1 MKITAAFDPVTRI
14 EGHLNIT
21 IDIDTVNGVRQVVD
35 AKAIGGL
42 FRGFEK
48 LLIGRDPRDA
58 QHITERICGVCPV
71 AHGMAAVK
79 NLDAAFGVTIP
90 DNALIMRNL
99 VNGSNFVESHI
110 LHFFLLSAPDFIEGP
125 AMPPWQADW
134 EVDRRF
140 SKAEN
145 DLLMGHYVQA
155 LTMRRKA
162 DQMTAIFGGKVP
174 HPPAY
179 IAGGFTCTPRAE
191 RIDLFNDFLD
201 ELIPF
206 IKDVYIPDVKL
217 LAAKYPDYFTLGCG
231 YGNLLSYG
239 VFDLDVA
246 GSSKLLAQGHVE
258 DGSRTIQS
266 LDVNQIAEHVTHTW
280 FEDGPASN
288 PATGTTVPQNP
299 KDGAYSWLKA
309 PRYNDLPYEV
319 GPLARM
325 WVNGD
330 YQNGIS
336 TMDRHLAR
344 AYEALKVAE
353 AMRTWVNN
361 LVPAGAVYNEPTLA
375 TDVSAYG
382 LTEAPRGA
390 LGHWLNIGS
399 DGKLSRYQVISP
411 TTWNC
416 APRDDAGLPGPLE
429 QALLGTPVENPN
441 KPIEVMRIIH
451 SFDPC
456 LDCATHIIVPGKDEK
471 IFRMGVC

>member
-21 IDIDTVNGVRQVVD
+21 IDIDTVNGVRQVVG
-35 AKAIGGL
+35 ARATGGL

-71 AHGMAAVK
+71 AHGMAAVR

-110 LHFFLLSAPDFIEGP
+110 LHFYLLSVPDFIEGP

-134 EVDRRF
+134 EIDRRF
-140 SKAEN
+140 STAEN
-145 DLLMGHYVQA
+145 DALVGRYVQA

-162 DQMTAIFGGKVP
+162 DQMTAVFGGKVP
-174 HPPAY
+174 HPPSY
-179 IAGGFTCTPRAE
+179 IAGGFTCTPRQE
-191 RIDLFNDFLD
+191 RIDMFNDFLD

-206 IKDVYIPDVKL
+206 IQDVYIPDVKL
-217 LAAKYPDYFTLGCG
+217 LASKYPDYFTFGRG
-231 YGNLLSYG
+231 YGNLLAFG
-239 VFDLDVA
+239 VFDQDVA
-246 GSSKLLAQGHVE
+246 GSTKLLAQGHVE
-258 DGSRTIQS
+258 NGSRNVQS
-266 LDVNQIAEHVTHTW
+266 LDVNQITEHVAHSW
-280 FEDGPASN
+280 FENGPASN
-288 PATGTTVPQNP
+288 PNSGTTVPQNP

-330 YQNGIS
+330 YQNSVS

-344 AYEALKVAE
+344 AYEALKIAE
-353 AMRTWVNN
+353 AMRTWVND
-361 LVPAGAVYNEPTLA
+361 LDPSGAVYTEPTLPQSA
-375 TDVSAYG
+375 TAYG

-390 LGHWLNIGS
+390 LGHWLEITA
-399 DGKLSRYQVISP
+399 GKLSRYQVISP

-416 APRDDAGLPGPLE
+416 APRDDAGLPGPIE
-429 QALLGTPVENPN
+429 QALLGTPIENPDQ
-441 KPIEVMRIIH
+441 PIEVMRIIH

-456 LDCATHIIVPGKDEK
+456 LDCATHIIEPGKDAK
-471 IFRMGVC
+471 IFRMGTC

>member
-1 MKITAAFDPVTRI
+1 MRITAAFDPVTRI

-21 IDIDTVNGVRQVVD
+21 ISIDTVNGVQQVVD
-35 AKAIGGL
+35 VKAVGGL

-79 NLDAAFGVTIP
+79 NLDGAFGVAVP
-90 DNALIMRNL
+90 ENGRHMRNL

-110 LHFFLLSAPDFIEGP
+110 LHFYLLSVPDFIEGP

-134 EVDRRF
+134 NIDRRLDKTT
-140 SKAEN
+140 SGA
-145 DLLMGHYVQA
+145 LLNNYVTA

-162 DQMTAIFGGKVP
+162 DQMTALFGGKVP

-179 IAGGFTCTPRAE
+179 VPGGFTCTPRPG
-191 RIDLFNDFLD
+191 RINQFNAFLD

-206 IKDVYIPDVKL
+206 IRDVYIPDVEL
-217 LAAKYPDYFTLGCG
+217 LASHYEDYFTIGRG
-231 YGNLLSYG
+231 YGNLLAYG
-239 VFDLDVA
+239 VFDLDA
-246 GSSKLLAQGHVE
+246 SGSNQLLARGHAVN
-258 DGSRTIQS
+258 GSRSVQP
-266 LDVNQIAEHVTHTW
+266 LDVGHITEHVSHSW
-280 FEDGPASN
+280 FQNGPAEN
-288 PATGTTVPQNP
+288 PSAGMTLPQNP
-299 KDGAYSWLKA
+299 KDGAYSWLKS
-309 PRYNDLPYEV
+309 PRYQHLPYEV

-336 TMDRHLAR
+336 VMDRHLSRAR
-344 AYEALKVAE
+344 EALKIAE
-353 AMRTWVNN
+353 AMRTWVNA
-361 LVPAGAVYNEPTLA
+361 LDPVGPVYNPSTVPQSA
-375 TDVSAYG
+375 TSFG

-390 LGHWLNIGS
+390 LGHWLEITNQ
-399 DGKLSRYQVISP
+399 KLSRYQVISP

-416 APRDDAGLPGPLE
+416 SPRDDNGRLGPIE
-429 QALLGTPVENPN
+429 QALLGTAVENADQ
-441 KPIEVMRIIH
+441 PIEVMRIIH

-456 LDCATHIIVPGKDEK
+456 LDCATHIVRPGKK
-471 IFRMGVC
+471 AKVIHLGM

>member
-21 IDIDTVNGVRQVVD
+21 ITIDTVNGVRQVVD
-35 AKAIGGL
+35 AKSTGGL

-71 AHGMAAVK
+71 AHGMASVRCQ
-79 NLDAAFGVTIP
+79 DAAYGVTIP

-110 LHFFLLSAPDFIEGP
+110 LHFFLLSVPDFIEGP

-145 DLLMGHYVQA
+145 DVLMDHYLQA
-155 LTMRRKA
+155 LTMRRKV
-162 DQMTAIFGGKVP
+162 DQMTAVFGGKVP

-179 IAGGFTCTPRAE
+179 IAGGFTCTPRQE

-201 ELIPF
+201 EVIPF
-206 IKDVYIPDVKL
+206 IRDIYIPDVKL
-217 LAAKYPDYFTLGCG
+217 LAARYPDYLTIGRG
-231 YGNLLSYG
+231 YGNLMAYG
-239 VFDLDVA
+239 AFDLDTA
-246 GSSKLLAQGHVE
+246 GSSRLFVGGHVE
-258 DGSRTIQS
+258 NGSRTVQT
-266 LDVNQIAEHVTHTW
+266 LDVNQIAEHVSHSW
-280 FEDGPASN
+280 FEDGPALN
-288 PATGTTVPQNP
+288 PASGTTVPQNP
-299 KDGAYSWLKA
+299 KDGAYSWIKA
-309 PRYNDLPYEV
+309 PRYNHLPHEV

-344 AYEALKVAE
+344 AHEALKIAE

-361 LVPAGAVYNEPTLA
+361 LDPEESVYNEPTVPSSA
-375 TDVSAYG
+375 TAYG

-390 LGHWLNIGS
+390 LGHWMDITA
-399 DGKLSRYQVISP
+399 GKLSRYQVISP
-411 TTWNC
+411 TSWNC
-416 APRDDAGLPGPLE
+416 SPRDDMGQPGPVE

-441 KPIEVMRIIH
+441 QPIEVMRIIH

-456 LDCATHIIVPGKDEK
+456 LDCSTHIIQPGKNAK

>member
-35 AKAIGGL
+35 AKAAGGL

-48 LLIGRDPRDA
+48 VLIGRDPRDA

-71 AHGMAAVK
+71 AHGMAAVR

-99 VNGSNFVESHI
+99 VNGSNFVESHL
-110 LHFFLLSAPDFIEGP
+110 LHFFLLSVPDYIEGP

-134 EVDRRF
+134 EIDRRF
-140 SKAEN
+140 SKSIN
-145 DLLMGHYVQA
+145 DTLVGHYVQA

-162 DQMTAIFGGKVP
+162 DQMTAVFGGKIP

-179 IAGGFTCTPRAE
+179 IPGGFTCTPRQE
-191 RIDLFNDFLD
+191 RIDLFNNFLD

-206 IKDVYIPDVKL
+206 IKDIYIPDVEL
-217 LAAKYPDYFTLGCG
+217 LSAKYPEYFTFGRG
-231 YGNLLSYG
+231 HGNLLSYG

-246 GSSKLLAQGHVE
+246 ATSRLLERGHVE
-258 DGSRTIQS
+258 NGSRTVQP
-266 LDVNQIAEHVTHTW
+266 LDVNQISEHVSHSW
-280 FEDGPASN
+280 FEDASAANPAS
-288 PATGTTVPQNP
+288 GQSLPQNP

-309 PRYNDLPYEV
+309 PRYNNLPYEV

-330 YQNGIS
+330 YQNGVS

-344 AYEALKVAE
+344 AYECLKVAE
-353 AMRTWVNN
+353 AMKVWVNN
-361 LVPAGAVYNEPTLA
+361 LDPAGEVYEAPTIPQ
-375 TDVSAYG
+375 TGQAYG

-390 LGHWLNIGS
+390 LGHWLNIT
-399 DGKLSRYQVISP
+399 DYKLSRYQVISP
-411 TTWNC
+411 TTWNA
-416 APRDDAGLPGPLE
+416 APRDDAGQLGPIE
-429 QALLGTPVENPN
+429 QALLGTPIENPDQ
-441 KPIEVMRIIH
+441 PIEVMRIIH

-456 LDCATHIIVPGKDEK
+456 LDCATHVIVPGKDEK